1 MPSEAGQ
8 EFGDPASYPYM
19 TVASPS
25 CHDTSTTR
33 AWWEQD
39 AGRRER
45 FYYQARLGRCAAGSP
60 PSWALVATV
69 RVWPGRALLVCPS
82 GVWAQVLGRQGD
94 PPAACTPEIM
104 REIVKQHLDAPSMWA
119 IFPLQV
125 RPTRTAQ

>member
-45 FYYQARLGRCAAGSP
+45 FFYQARLCQPRNEQFCFLTKQCTMS
-60 PSWALVATV
+60 
-69 RVWPGRALLVCPS
+69 S
-82 GVWAQVLGRQGD
+82 GIVFEASIEFMLMYLCREEQV
-94 PPAACTPEIM
+94 I
-104 REIVKQHLDAPSMWA
+104 S
-119 IFPLQV
+119 
-125 RPTRTAQ
+125 

>member
-8 EFGDPASYPYM
+8 EFGDPAAYPYM

-45 FYYQARLGRCAAGSP
+45 FYDQARTL
-60 PSWALVATV
+60 
-69 RVWPGRALLVCPS
+69 
-82 GVWAQVLGRQGD
+82 
-94 PPAACTPEIM
+94 
-104 REIVKQHLDAPSMWA
+104 
-119 IFPLQV
+119 
-125 RPTRTAQ
+125 

>member
-1 MPSEAGQ
+1 MCVRLAGLRIQRMPSEAGQ

-45 FYYQARLGRCAAGSP
+45 FFYQARLPQLHIEDLCFSATWSVDTTLL
-60 PSWALVATV
+60 SVVFVAHMYLCLST
-69 RVWPGRALLVCPS
+69 LL
-82 GVWAQVLGRQGD
+82 A
-94 PPAACTPEIM
+94 
-104 REIVKQHLDAPSMWA
+104 
-119 IFPLQV
+119 F
-125 RPTRTAQ
+125 